1 MKQRRRIYY
10 SAAQRSE
17 IWDRWQ
23 AGESMKSIGRRFD
36 RASSSVFS
44 VISPAGGIRP
54 AERRRA
60 RTALSLGE
68 REEISRGLST
78 QCSLRSI
85 ARTLGRSP
93 STISREVR
101 RNGGPER
108 YRAARSDQAAWDR
121 ALRPK
126 LCKLACCPS
135 LARTVSA
142 KLQRKWSPE
151 QIAGW
156 LKRTYP
162 GEAHNQVSHETIYRS
177 LFIQARGV
185 LKKELLEHLRARR
198 TIRRSRHAS
207 MKQSGLGQIKDAI
220 SIRERP
226 ASVEDRA
233 VPGHWEGDLIGGSK
247 NSYVATLVERHSRYV
262 MLIKVANKDTE
273 GVVTALIKHSQKLP
287 GELYRSL
294 TWDRGKELAD
304 HQRLTVGHRRRG
316 LLLRSTIAL
325 AARLERKHQ
334 PIAAPISATRH
345 RPVPTQPG
353 QAQRHRQAAQRAT
366 EKDLAL
372 SNASGEVRRVC
383 CGDRLNPP
391 PKADGQLFHHFMRKA
406 DVPKID
412 ANGQN
417 WPESRHQCSV
427 SVRLH

>member
-60 RTALSLGE
+60 SVALSLGE

-78 QCSLRSI
+78 RCSLRSI
-85 ARTLGRSP
+85 ARTLGRSA

-101 RNGGPER
+101 RNGGLER

-126 LCKLACCPS
+126 LCKLACCPF
-135 LARTVSA
+135 LARTVST
-142 KLQRKWSPE
+142 KLQLKWSPE

-162 GEAHNQVSHETIYRS
+162 VEAHNQVSHETIYRS

-207 MKQSGLGQIKDAI
+207 MKQSGLGQIKDAV

-273 GVVTALIKHSQKLP
+273 GVVTALIRHSQKLP

-304 HQRLTVGHRRRG
+304 HQRLKLATDVEVYFCDPRSPWQRG
-316 LLLRSTIAL
+316 SNENTNRLLRQYLPRGTDLSLHSQVKLNAIARQL
-325 AARLERKHQ
+325 NERPRKTLLYQTPAEKFAECVAA
-334 PIAAPISATRH
+334 I
-345 RPVPTQPG
+345 G
-353 QAQRHRQAAQRAT
+353 
-366 EKDLAL
+366 
-372 SNASGEVRRVC
+372 
-383 CGDRLNPP
+383 
-391 PKADGQLFHHFMRKA
+391 
-406 DVPKID
+406 
-412 ANGQN
+412 
-417 WPESRHQCSV
+417 
-427 SVRLH
+427 